1 MGKCCKN
8 YNNNCYG
15 YSNYN
20 NCYRYNNCCGYNNY
34 SNYNNCGF
42 GNCGFGNSWLLIP
55 FLFFCF

>member
-8 YNNNCYG
+8 YNNNYYG
-15 YSNYN
+15 YNNYN
-20 NCYRYNNCCGYNNY
+20 NCHRYNNCCGYNNY

-42 GNCGFGNSWLLIP
+42 GNSWLLIP

>member
-15 YSNYN
+15 YSN
-20 NCYRYNNCCGYNNY
+20 YNNCCGYNNY